1 MDHLRVAMGDSI
13 GIGTVVFCETGTWR
27 VTGSTM
33 GVVRQPVDSWILN
46 VGGVWPLSYKQWGV

>member
-1 MDHLRVAMGDSI
+1 MGDSI

-46 VGGVWPLSYKQWGV
+46 VRGVWPLSYKQWGV